1 MLNTEYELRI
11 ASQHLA
17 LVFEDDPFTTTFVKD
32 RSKRLEYLPQLT
44 YYFAL
49 SMYKNGFC
57 FAFVE
62 SQNLMHMN
70 AALLASPEGVEGNYW
85 TEMNS
90 IDKLYQKYFTNY
102 ERDKTVQ
109 V

>member
-1 MLNTEYELRI
+1 
-11 ASQHLA
+11 
-17 LVFEDDPFTTTFVKD
+17 
-32 RSKRLEYLPQLT
+32 
-44 YYFAL
+44 
-49 SMYKNGFC
+49 MYKNGFC

-90 IDKLYQKYFTNY
+90 IDKLYQKYFDNY

-109 V
+109 IQSSIMHDEFVKDRMNHYYICMIGVGIN